1 MPFAAHWTIALALA
15 AMTGEMEPE
24 KSMKATMVSYSGKVQ
39 GVGFRMTAV
48 MIARDYPV
56 GGWVKNLADG
66 RVQLLVEGPE
76 DQVAKFLKAIR
87 DHWKGDIEKEE
98 TEDQKPTGK
107 FKRFEIA
114 R

>member
-1 MPFAAHWTIALALA
+1 
-15 AMTGEMEPE
+15 
-24 KSMKATMVSYSGKVQ
+24 MKATMVYYSGKVQ

-56 GGWVKNLADG
+56 VGWVKNLADG

-76 DQVAKFLKAIR
+76 DQVAKFLKAVGER
-87 DHWKGDIEKEE
+87 WKGDIEKEE
-98 TEDQKPTGK
+98 TEDRKPTGK
-107 FKRFEIA
+107 FTKFEIM